1 MREEKAA
8 MSKIPV
14 LIDTDGQMDSLWG
27 MVLAKRFLDIK
38 AVTVCAGKNDN
49 PEHSFENAT
58 GFAAMAGIDC
68 TMSAGSRRAVLLKD
82 RPRQGRF
89 RPDGKCGLALPS
101 TGRKYEELP
110 AWDRIYEE
118 AKAAQGELV
127 ILCFGP
133 MTNLAFAIFKYPEI
147 CQMIKKVAFVGGSY
161 DYGDRSAVAEANMA
175 ADPEAARAVFQSG
188 IRMEM
193 YGYNVELKSA
203 LTNAEIG
210 RIVDGA
216 NGPYTTAFALSGMS
230 HKPGEPIYY
239 GPALAAMGLGMPESI
254 TFERYNIFIETRSD
268 ISRGR
273 VVPLTMY
280 TPLGYAKDTKV
291 AMELDKEA
299 YISLLK
305 ETLAS
310 YEAID

>member
-1 MREEKAA
+1 

-27 MVLAKRFLDIK
+27 MILAKHFLDVK

-49 PEHSFENAT
+49 PEHSFDNAAS
-58 GFAAMAGIDC
+58 FAAMAGLDC
-68 TMSAGSRRAVLLKD
+68 TISAGSRRTVLSKRNPPQKKFL
-82 RPRQGRF
+82 
-89 RPDGKCGLALPS
+89 PDGKCGLKLPS
-101 TGRKYEELP
+101 PGRAYEELP

-127 ILCFGP
+127 LLCFGP
-133 MTNLAFAIFKYPEI
+133 MTNLAVTIFKYPEV
-147 CQMIKKVAFVGGSY
+147 CQMIKKIAFVGGSY
-161 DYGDRSAVAEANMA
+161 DYGDVSAVVEVNMA
-175 ADPEAARAVFQSG
+175 TDPEAARAVFQSG
-188 IRMEM
+188 IKMEM
-193 YGYNVELKSA
+193 YGYNAELKSA
-203 LTNAEIG
+203 FTNAEIG

-216 NGPYTTAFALSGMS
+216 NGPYTTAFAMSGMS
-230 HKPGEPIYY
+230 HKPDEPIYY
-239 GPALAAMGLGMPESI
+239 GPALAVMGLAMPENM
-254 TFERYNIFIETRSD
+254 TFERHNIFIETKSD
-268 ISRGR
+268 ICRGR

-291 AMELDKEA
+291 AMDLDKEA
-299 YISLLK
+299 YIGLLK